1 MKLEGF
7 FLALSSGRTFHTF
20 RGKEV
25 AELLPKTWK
34 EQQEYNLTDD
44 SCFLRISAI
53 FNICLYHEFAE
64 E

>member
-20 RGKEV
+20 RGEEV

-44 SCFLRISAI
+44 SCF
-53 FNICLYHEFAE
+53 FKNICYF
-64 E
+64 